1 MVRLA
6 RERKVLKIQSPKFI
20 WELISS
26 WSSDFV
32 VYAMKEVVNGIF
44 DSVSHLLLEPVRQ
57 ELSFG
62 EVNFCTRVKDKWPES
77 LPGTSSILLMWMYFS
92 QFV

>member
-44 DSVSHLLLEPVRQ
+44 DSVSHLLPEPVRQ

-62 EVNFCTRVKDKWPES
+62 EVNFCTRGS
-77 LPGTSSILLMWMYFS
+77 R
-92 QFV
+92 